1 MQDQSPDEPKVDP
14 KARSIAAVLIEE
26 FLNSTKNGDTM
37 SSSDGGDGKRSW
49 RSAEGGAGGGAGKGP
64 SPDRPRRFR
73 GGSAGSRVDQKQPVW
88 FRLFVP
94 IVALVV
100 IAAGIGV
107 LFWMLRLGATR
118 PLLVAWAVTDY
129 ESPEIPLNQ
138 FAYRDVQ
145 KILRSTSFALGN
157 SRSEV
162 AADNL
167 QTRGG
172 FENFFGGT
180 VPRLQEDT
188 VVVYLSAHGISRSDG
203 GYILLSESTSDLQT
217 QYPVRRVL
225 EQMAQCPARRKLLI
239 LDATRIPSRLALG
252 LLGNDFVE
260 NVKADFQAVTK
271 NLPESNSFWV
281 FLSSDAG
288 QSSWASRS
296 VGHSIFGITM
306 AYALRGGIAVDAAN
320 DRGRT
325 DGYLSVQEITDYV
338 QKRVASWAPR
348 FRDGAIQK
356 PLCLTHGPDFRLIRA
371 DDRLTEE
378 QLLKEATTESKKVD
392 DQAAGAAKKD
402 EGKQDDSAAKGP
414 AKGEEPKPEAK
425 EKPAEAAIPEEWT
438 KALKSL
444 DESAK
449 PVLAAMAALP
459 GDPKAVITDEQLL
472 DAIMAF
478 WRFRDQLTAKPE
490 FLRRRPHEIHAFE
503 QSILRAE
510 RFFLAKQLADVGRM
524 IDESLIRE
532 AHALVR
538 PFTIAE
544 VKPNWSIA
552 FLNPEMKEDPLA
564 AAATTIKTLRE
575 DPADKN
581 REPVAKLPVAEA
593 RLLSMLASDFTQS
606 EKWLD
611 AEVVTLAIQ
620 VRTTAERAARLVDPR
635 LLPLVKAELRTAD
648 QNRRLGERNLFLRR
662 VSAARQQLQ
671 QANAQY
677 ENVERLTKQLDNS
690 LRTIEQTVG
699 NAVFYIRWL
708 GEDLADREGR
718 AEDVRLFEKVLSDV
732 KSIDLSSSNAASQ
745 IEALANQCSRL
756 ESKALDYAERSWQRT
771 SWRQTHASLEL
782 VFLPAPRREQLLK
795 WLLSYKE
802 ETPFTYDARAKA
814 ADPIVG
820 PANLF
825 PLVGFVSLLGGS
837 NELKA
842 DLSKLGPLQGSD
854 FNTETMLNDSAAR
867 GIRAAAG
874 ERVHETIVQ
883 AVTEPINKEI
893 DDSSPAKVWN
903 SEIHCRLLAPL
914 RAPAGSEAATDDAFF
929 EQIDRRY
936 LNAWLRWEV
945 DRLIA
950 DDSNVPKGW
959 YRPVVNLAV
968 NELRKAE
975 PSYREGVPP
984 RYVQVNG
991 SDELTVPATGTLS
1004 QTLSIE
1010 VPQDP
1015 TNRAKKLVFDW
1026 YGDKDRLGA
1035 TAAKTKGADG
1045 RLEVDVPADIG
1056 GKPWQ
1061 LPIEL
1066 VRVGDNY
1073 NAPLFRA
1080 WLEREDGSVEWL
1092 KLSVRFAT
1100 PEIKPAEL
1108 MLSWA
1113 ERGGESDVIEVYP
1126 NQQMALKIAI
1136 KKNAPAPLPLRVEIS
1151 SGDTLPLKILAQ
1163 LPENMI
1169 GEHPLTLIDPRSELK
1184 IESDEEGFELS
1195 IRLFK
1200 ESSLL
1205 DERKLRINVLDV
1217 QRVFDVDVAIDKDQ
1231 GEAVFRVRR
1240 VETADSSAAIPLALS
1255 FGEVAGRVDAIAKI
1269 DDGVAE
1275 GTLRAPIPADA
1286 PKPIVANLSVA
1297 GVPRAFRYAINL
1309 DPPSARLITRP
1320 SLRIVTPANNAL
1332 YQFDIKRQSLPVTL
1346 AVDGIVAENYR
1357 DSQLRLGVVSQR
1369 ETSLGPQNAIAN
1381 VMGRSLSLRLVLEKD
1396 AKGSP
1401 IYLSNSMSDVT
1412 LDLDAPWKMG
1422 RQTIRAELALS
1433 SQVLVATSNV
1443 YFLREAP
1450 RVRLDQPAEGAT
1462 IPLGRSI
1469 RAVVTPADADGEVI
1483 DSVEFYLDKN
1493 TNGKRDDDEVIVPIG
1508 ASADGSVRFN
1518 GDGKPATV
1526 ELPTD
1531 GLKAGKFFVICRPRI
1546 KFVQELPAT
1555 EPVVR
1560 FGPEIRR
1567 QIEITE
1573 TKPKEEMKPQTG
1585 TIVGVAKVGP
1595 QPAARVK
1602 VTIAGVGETTTDASG
1617 QFRFDKVPPGK
1628 YMAVGAI
1635 SQPYQREGQAMLE
1648 VVAGKEASVEIELR
1662 LKQSPATP

>member
-1 MQDQSPDEPKVDP
+1 
-14 KARSIAAVLIEE
+14 
-26 FLNSTKNGDTM
+26 M
-37 SSSDGGDGKRSW
+37 SSSDAGDGKRSW
-49 RSAEGGAGGGAGKGP
+49 RSAGGGTAGGAGQGP

-73 GGSAGSRVDQKQPVW
+73 GGSAGSQVNQKQPVW

-94 IVALVV
+94 IVALFV

-129 ESPEIPLNQ
+129 ESPEVPLNH

-180 VPRLQEDT
+180 VPRLQDDT

-225 EQMAQCPARRKLLI
+225 EQMAQSPARRKLLV
-239 LDATRIPSRLALG
+239 LDATRISSSLELG

-281 FLSSDAG
+281 FLSSDSG
-288 QSSWASRS
+288 QNSWASRS

-306 AYALRGGIAVDAAN
+306 AYALRGGIAVDAAD

-348 FRDGAIQK
+348 FRDGAIQR
-356 PLCLTHGPDFRLIRA
+356 PTCLMHGPDFRLIRA

-392 DQAAGAAKKD
+392 DKASAAKKEEAKPAETAAKDGAAKEPTKS
-402 EGKQDDSAAKGP
+402 EV
-414 AKGEEPKPEAK
+414 PKPEAK
-425 EKPAEAAIPEEWT
+425 EKPAEGAVPEEWG
-438 KALKSL
+438 KGLKTL
-444 DESAK
+444 EESAK
-449 PVLAAMAALP
+449 PVLAAMAAPP
-459 GDPKAVITDEQLL
+459 GDPQAIITDEQLL

-478 WRFRDQLTAKPE
+478 WRFRDQLIAKPE

-503 QSILRAE
+503 QTILRAE
-510 RFFLAKQLADVGRM
+510 RFFLAKQLTDVGRI
-524 IDESLIRE
+524 IDESLVRE
-532 AHALVR
+532 AKALVR
-538 PFTIAE
+538 PFSIAE
-544 VKPNWSIA
+544 VKPNWSLA
-552 FLNPEMKEDPLA
+552 FLNPEVKEDPLA
-564 AAATTIKTLRE
+564 ASATTIKTLRE
-575 DPADKN
+575 DAADKN

-593 RLLSMLASDFTQS
+593 RLLSMLASEFTQS

-611 AEVVTLAIQ
+611 ADVVTLAIQ
-620 VRTTAERAARLVDPR
+620 VRTTAERAARLADPR
-635 LLPLVKAELRTAD
+635 LLPLVQGELRAAD

-662 VSAARQQLQ
+662 TSAARQQLQ

-677 ENVERLTKQLDNS
+677 ENVERLTKQLDTA

-718 AEDVRLFEKVLSDV
+718 AEDVRLLEKVLSDV
-732 KSIDLSSSNAASQ
+732 KSIDLSAGNAVSQ

-771 SWRQTHASLEL
+771 SWRQTRASLEL

-820 PANLF
+820 PANLY
-825 PLVGFVSLLGGS
+825 PLVGLMSLLGGS
-837 NELKA
+837 NDLKT

-854 FNTETMLNDSAAR
+854 LNTETMLKDPTAR
-867 GIRAAAG
+867 AMRAAAG
-874 ERVHETIVQ
+874 ERVHEIMLQ
-883 AVTEPINKEI
+883 AVAEPINKEI
-893 DDSSPAKVWN
+893 GDSSPSKIWN
-903 SEIHCRLLAPL
+903 AEIHCRLLAPL
-914 RAPAGSEAATDDAFF
+914 RAPAGSEAASDDAFF
-929 EQIDRRY
+929 EQIDRQY
-936 LNAWLRWEV
+936 SNAWLRWEV
-945 DRLIA
+945 SRLMA
-950 DDSNVPKGW
+950 DDANVPKGW
-959 YRPVVNLAV
+959 YRPSVSLAV
-968 NELRKAE
+968 DELRKAE
-975 PSYREGVPP
+975 PTYREGIPP
-984 RYVQVNG
+984 RYVQVDG
-991 SDELTVPATGTLS
+991 SDELHVPATGTLA

-1010 VPQDP
+1010 VPQDSA
-1015 TNRAKKLVFDW
+1015 NRAKRLIFDW
-1026 YGDKDRLGA
+1026 YGDKDRLTV
-1035 TAAKTKGADG
+1035 TAAKRKGNDG
-1045 RLEVDVPADIG
+1045 RLEVDVPSDIG
-1056 GKPWQ
+1056 GKPWL

-1073 NAPLFRA
+1073 NAPRFRA
-1080 WLEREDGSVEWL
+1080 WIEREDGSVEWL
-1092 KLSVRFAT
+1092 KLSVKFAT
-1100 PEIKPAEL
+1100 PEVKPAEL
-1108 MLSWA
+1108 VLSWA

-1126 NQQMALKIAI
+1126 NQRMPLKIAI
-1136 KKNAPAPLPLRVEIS
+1136 KKNASAPLPLRVEVS
-1151 SGDTLPLKILAQ
+1151 SGNALPIKILAQ
-1163 LPENMI
+1163 LPENAV
-1169 GEHPLTLIDPRSELK
+1169 GEHPLTLIDPRNELK
-1184 IESDEEGFELS
+1184 IDSDEEGFEFT

-1205 DERKLRINVLDV
+1205 DERKVRINVLDV
-1217 QRVFDVDVAIDKDQ
+1217 QRVFDVDLAIDKDQ

-1240 VETADSSAAIPLALS
+1240 IETADSSAAIPLSLS
-1255 FGEVAGRVDAIAKI
+1255 FGEAAGREDAVAKI
-1269 DDGVAE
+1269 DDGAAE
-1275 GTLRAPIPADA
+1275 GILRAPIPSDA
-1286 PKPIVANLSVA
+1286 PKPIIANLSVA
-1297 GVPRAFRYAINL
+1297 GVPRAFRYAITL
-1309 DPPSARLITRP
+1309 DPPSGRRINRP
-1320 SLRIVTPANNAL
+1320 SLRIVSPPNNAL
-1332 YQFDIKRQSLPVTL
+1332 YQFDTKRQSLPVTL
-1346 AVDGIVAENYR
+1346 AVDGIGVENTR

-1381 VMGRSLSLRLVLEKD
+1381 VMGRSLSLRLVFEKD
-1396 AKGSP
+1396 AKESP
-1401 IYLSNSMSDVT
+1401 IYLHNVMSDIT
-1412 LDLDAPWKMG
+1412 LDLEAPWKMG

-1450 RVRLDQPAEGAT
+1450 PIRLDQPAEGAA
-1462 IPLGRSI
+1462 ISLGKPI
-1469 RAVVTPADADGEVI
+1469 RAVVVPADGDGEVI

-1493 TNGKRDDDEVIVPIG
+1493 TNGKRDDDESIVPIG

-1518 GDGKPATV
+1518 GDAKPVAV

-1546 KFVQELPAT
+1546 KFELEPPAT
-1555 EPVVR
+1555 EPVLR
-1560 FGPEIRR
+1560 FGREIRR

-1573 TKPKEEMKPQTG
+1573 AKPKEEMKPQTG
-1585 TIVGVAKVGP
+1585 AIVGVAKVGS

-1602 VTIAGVGETTTDASG
+1602 VVVTGVGETTTDASG

-1628 YMAVGAI
+1628 YTAVGSIA
-1635 SQPYQREGQAMLE
+1635 QPYQREGQAMLE

-1662 LKQSPATP
+1662 LKQSPASP